1 MKKNGFTLI
10 ELLGS
15 ITLLAA
21 VALLAFPAIL
31 NLIGGSQ
38 KEINQSKKSYVESA
52 AADYVTD
59 NENEFQMN
67 SNLNKNI
74 KVRDLINDGYISDKS
89 IDEEKDNVIYNG
101 CVNVTTKT
109 ITELNKTYT
118 RYNYEF
124 KTTCS

>member
-1 MKKNGFTLI
+1 MKNKGFTLI

-38 KEINQSKKSYVESA
+38 KEISQAKKSYVESA
-52 AADYVTD
+52 AADYVSD
-59 NENEFQMN
+59 HENEFQMD
-67 SNLNKNI
+67 KNI
-74 KVRDLINDGYISDKS
+74 KVKDLIDKGYISDKS
-89 IDEEKDNVIYNG
+89 IDADKDTDIYNG
-101 CVNVTTKT
+101 CVYVTTKSET
-109 ITELNKTYT
+109 YNTKTYT

-124 KTTCS
+124 KTTCG

>member
-59 NENEFQMN
+59 NENEFQME

-74 KVRDLINDGYISDKS
+74 LVKDLINNGYISDKS

>member
-1 MKKNGFTLI
+1 MKNKGFTLI

-52 AADYVTD
+52 AADYVSD
-59 NENEFQMN
+59 HENDFTT
-67 SNLNKNI
+67 KI
-74 KVRDLINDGYISDKS
+74 KVKDLIDYGYISDKA
-89 IDEEKDNVIYNG
+89 IDADKDIYNG
-101 CVNVTTKT
+101 CVFVTTQQT
-109 ITELNKTYT
+109 TDSSLREYT
-118 RYNYEF
+118 RYNYEL
-124 KTTCS
+124 KPTCN